1 MCNLHFAIH
10 QGSPSFYIFTHE
22 RIIMSF
28 AITDLILNTGVF
40 KIPAIVRLY
49 QIQTPLRAKMLG
61 IDTILGT
68 VCIVEKSIYSGG
80 LVNVGRRPA
89 FFML

>member
-22 RIIMSF
+22 KIIMSF
-28 AITDLILNTGVF
+28 AITDLLLNTGVF

-49 QIQTPLRAKMLG
+49 QIQTPLRAKMLE
-61 IDTILGT
+61 IDTILRT

-80 LVNVGRRPA
+80 LANVGRMPA

>member
-28 AITDLILNTGVF
+28 AITDLLLNTGGVQ
-40 KIPAIVRLY
+40 KPCYRSIVSNTDTFE
-49 QIQTPLRAKMLG
+49 TPMA
-61 IDTILGT
+61 
-68 VCIVEKSIYSGG
+68 E
-80 LVNVGRRPA
+80 
-89 FFML
+89 

>member
-22 RIIMSF
+22 KIIMSF
-28 AITDLILNTGVF
+28 AITDLLLNTGVF

-49 QIQTPLRAKMLG
+49 QIQTPLRYSVQPGEDESGRKTMRRGCAW
-61 IDTILGT
+61 
-68 VCIVEKSIYSGG
+68 SIKG
-80 LVNVGRRPA
+80 V
-89 FFML
+89 